1 MNSLFA
7 YFRVVKRE
15 RWLQNVTCLHA
26 FLSSSIFKRHIH
38 FEVLYTTTAGQ
49 MLQALFFCTVFFV
62 WLFDI
67 IIFSSFL
74 IAVIIIFN
82 HYYTS
87 FHVKHFELPLCMNVL
102 HK

>member
-1 MNSLFA
+1 MW
-7 YFRVVKRE
+7 RVCMPFCPVVFSKDIFILKYSTP
-15 RWLQNVTCLHA
+15 LQ
-26 FLSSSIFKRHIH
+26 
-38 FEVLYTTTAGQ
+38 AGQ
-49 MLQALFFCTVFFV
+49 MLQALFFALYFFV

-87 FHVKHFELPLCMNVL
+87 FHVKHLNYHCVWNVL